1 MYPGVEVPAQPPPW
15 PPGAPVVVVV
25 GALVAF
31 KRIELALEAVALA
44 RIAVPSLQLRIV
56 GDALDE
62 HGAAL
67 SRRLR
72 ARAAQPDLAGAV
84 RFTGPVDDVGPE
96 LGRASCLLHCADREP
111 FGLVVAEA
119 LAHGRPVVVP
129 DTGGAAEIADLECA
143 VLYRA
148 GNADAAAAGVVS
160 LVADGERAQALGAA
174 GRARVTQRFGRE
186 RMRREFAR
194 VLTPPTRAAPATDA
208 PLALVTVSFNS
219 ARPLLALLD
228 SVARH
233 LPGVRVIVV
242 DCGSVDD
249 SAAVAEAHPVAVSV
263 AAGSNLGFGR
273 GSNLGLTHVSE
284 PVTVFVNPDVEL
296 LDDSLR
302 SLAAAAL
309 APGFERRLLAPLVL
323 SSDGSRQDTVHP
335 RPGAAAELARLALPP
350 RLVPGP
356 LGAALAPWRS
366 RRPTRGRLGGRLRA
380 RGENRDVAGAR
391 AVLGSI
397 FIYGEDLE
405 LGLRAAGAGVE
416 TWFWPAARVL
426 HHRAH
431 ATAAAYGGEPFE
443 VLARARHRAI
453 AMTLGEHAAC
463 ADDRRQAALFGSR
476 ALIKRALGRDPAV
489 SSRSCEPSDGAEGSG
504 SSGLG
509 SRTPLRRS
517 WRPGR
522 RSSRLRSRTPL
533 RLGCGPGRR
542 SGAAGAS
549 ADHRPPPISTRPN
562 PTASPTA

>member
-1 MYPGVEVPAQPPPW
+1 MRVTPRASPLYLLVSYSGAFGGAERVLVDVATGLVGEVCVACPEGPLADRGRAAGLRVLALRARSLQLRGAGRAPARLVTRARASAELAGHAAQLARLLDGLAPDVLVLWGMRSALAWPAVARSPAGRAFAGRVVFAHHDLLPPGRVIARLVHAAATSADVVVANSDTVAADLRRWGELGARLTVVYPGVEVPAQPPPW

-129 DTGGAAEIADLECA
+129 DTGGAAEIADLDCA

-194 VLTPPTRAAPATDA
+194 VLTPPPRAAPATDA

-219 ARPLLALLD
+219 ARPL
-228 SVARH
+228 R
-233 LPGVRVIVV
+233 
-242 DCGSVDD
+242 
-249 SAAVAEAHPVAVSV
+249 
-263 AAGSNLGFGR
+263 
-273 GSNLGLTHVSE
+273 
-284 PVTVFVNPDVEL
+284 
-296 LDDSLR
+296 
-302 SLAAAAL
+302 
-309 APGFERRLLAPLVL
+309 
-323 SSDGSRQDTVHP
+323 
-335 RPGAAAELARLALPP
+335 
-350 RLVPGP
+350 
-356 LGAALAPWRS
+356 
-366 RRPTRGRLGGRLRA
+366 
-380 RGENRDVAGAR
+380 
-391 AVLGSI
+391 
-397 FIYGEDLE
+397 
-405 LGLRAAGAGVE
+405 RAA
-416 TWFWPAARVL
+416 
-426 HHRAH
+426 
-431 ATAAAYGGEPFE
+431 
-443 VLARARHRAI
+443 
-453 AMTLGEHAAC
+453 
-463 ADDRRQAALFGSR
+463 
-476 ALIKRALGRDPAV
+476 
-489 SSRSCEPSDGAEGSG
+489 
-504 SSGLG
+504 
-509 SRTPLRRS
+509 
-517 WRPGR
+517 
-522 RSSRLRSRTPL
+522 
-533 RLGCGPGRR
+533 
-542 SGAAGAS
+542 
-549 ADHRPPPISTRPN
+549 
-562 PTASPTA
+562 